1 MPCIPI
7 KRLAA
12 ATLLAISATVAGSNS
27 DLPPRFL
34 TVPVLGLR
42 VPIDRINLDAFPE
55 DLRATC
61 GQIDDNEVH
70 TVRVW
75 IFGRAEEAGAT
86 YYILTGYFKR
96 RNPEHG
102 QRLFEY
108 WDNGSV
114 FTVSNGK
121 CGGDDADETFA
132 SHDPN
137 ADNDGNVP
145 DRILRVLAFDLAAQ
159 TVRAVGGPERLRA
172 EIKSQRIDYNRLPPE
187 LQEAF
192 KPYFGLT
199 K

>member
-1 MPCIPI
+1 MPCIAI
-7 KRLAA
+7 KKLTAV
-12 ATLLAISATVAGSNS
+12 TLLTISAAVAAS
-27 DLPPRFL
+27 DSDQPPRFL

-75 IFGRAEEAGAT
+75 IFGRAKQASAS
-86 YYILTGYFKR
+86 YYVLTGYFKR
-96 RNPEHG
+96 RDPERG
-102 QRLFEY
+102 QRLYEL

-114 FTVSNGK
+114 FTVSDGK
-121 CGGDDADETFA
+121 CGGDDADETFDT
-132 SHDPN
+132 HDPN
-137 ADNDGNVP
+137 ADTDGNVP
-145 DRILRVLAFDLAAQ
+145 DRILRVLAFDLATQ
-159 TVRAVGGPERLRA
+159 TVRAVGGPERLRD
-172 EIKSQRIDYNRLPPE
+172 EIKRQRIDFNQLPPE

-192 KPYFGLT
+192 KPYFAPM

>member
-1 MPCIPI
+1 MPCIVI
-7 KRLAA
+7 KKLAA
-12 ATLLAISATVAGSNS
+12 ATLLTISAAAAASNS
-27 DLPPRFL
+27 DQPPRFL

-55 DLRATC
+55 DLRVTC

-75 IFGRAEEAGAT
+75 IFGRAKEAGAM
-86 YYILTGYFKR
+86 YYIITGYFKR

-132 SHDPN
+132 THDPN

-145 DRILRVLAFDLAAQ
+145 DRILRVLAFDLATQ
-159 TVRAVGGPERLRA
+159 TVRAVGGPERLRD
-172 EIKSQRIDYNRLPPE
+172 EIKRQRIDFNRLPPE

-192 KPYFGLT
+192 KPYFGPM